1 MRENLTNRAKSKNIS
16 LNFAMFKEK
25 RGITLVALVVTIVV
39 LLILAGVSLN
49 LVFSNEGI
57 LTRSKESKTKTE
69 IAEVKEKAQLD
80 ITEIQILNGG
90 KITYSELKTTLEK
103 YGTVEYESD
112 GKTIKGIK
120 TTAGYEIPI
129 TELYTNKENWPT
141 FTTVAN
147 EPDIKGFNVQNSYF
161 VTWNTESSP
170 YLISDGTRLDDVPP
184 SDWYDYTASVN
195 KWANVK
201 TTGGGND
208 CYWVWIPRYAYQVP
222 TRSSTASTIQIKFLE
237 GKTNKPIGETTEIT
251 NTTPTPGSWVVH
263 PAFTNAGNGG
273 FGELSGIWVAKY
285 EASSSSSIVVEN
297 PSEDQ
302 LANFGKSGSNLKVR
316 VKPNVTSWRS
326 ISVGSIFTVCQNI
339 TTSGNSLEGTT
350 NIDSHMMKN
359 TEWGAVAY
367 LSRSQY
373 GKNSTVY
380 NNPYANNNSYNGTI
394 YYSPITGLCGNT
406 QSYSTTKYNDSNVY
420 KYNTTEGKNASTTG
434 NVYGVYD
441 MAGGAW
447 EYVAAVLSTKK
458 SSGSYYNFTN
468 IDTKYY
474 ESYDAYDN
482 SKYGDAVYE
491 TSMNSEGG
499 SSWDNDYSYFVME
512 SSPVFVRGGH
522 AIDSSYAGVFTFNRA
537 YGGTSAN
544 DSFRPCLVSLHF
556 DAHTMR

>member
-1 MRENLTNRAKSKNIS
+1 ME
-16 LNFAMFKEK
+16 KEK
-25 RGITLVALVVTIVV
+25 NKKYDGGITLVALVVTIVV

-49 LVFSNEGI
+49 LVLNKEGI

-80 ITEIQILNGG
+80 ITEIQMLNGG

-302 LANFGKSGSNLKVR
+302 LANYGYSGSNLKVR
-316 VKPNVTSWRS
+316 VKPNVTSWRA
-326 ISVGSIFTVCQNI
+326 ITVGDIFTVCRNI
-339 TTSGNSLEGTT
+339 TTTGNSLEGTT

-373 GKNSTVY
+373 GKNSAVY
-380 NNPYANNNSYNGTI
+380 NNPYWNNKDYNGTI

-458 SSGSYYNFTN
+458 SSGSNYNFTN

-491 TSMNSEGG
+491 TSTNSEGG
-499 SSWDNDYSYFVME
+499 SSWDNDYSYFVTE
-512 SSPVFVRGGH
+512 SYPVFGRGGH
-522 AIDSSYAGVFTFNRA
+522 AAHGSTAGVFAFGRI
-537 YGGTSAN
+537 YGGSN
-544 DSFRPCLVSLHF
+544 GDVSFRPCLVSPHF

>member
-1 MRENLTNRAKSKNIS
+1 MRKNLTNKTKSKNSS
-16 LNFAMFKEK
+16 LNFAMLKEK
-25 RGITLVALVVTIVV
+25 HGITLVALVVTIVV

-49 LVFSNEGI
+49 LVLGNEGI
-57 LTRSKESKTKTE
+57 LTRSKESETKTE

-80 ITEIQILNGG
+80 ITEIQMLNGG
-90 KITYSELKTTLEK
+90 KITYSELKTTLGK

-285 EASSSSSIVVEN
+285 EASSNSTIVVEN

-302 LANFGKSGSNLKVR
+302 LANYGRDSWTNTSFKVR
-316 VKPNVTSWRS
+316 VKPNVTSWRA
-326 ISVGSIFTVCQNI
+326 ISVGEIFTVCKNI
-339 TTSGNSLEGTT
+339 TITGNSLEGTT

-373 GKNSTVY
+373 GKNSAVY
-380 NNPYANNNSYNGTI
+380 NNPYWNDNDYNGTK
-394 YYSPITGLCGNT
+394 YYSPITGLCGKT
-406 QSYSTTKYNDSNVY
+406 QNYATKTYNDPNVY

-447 EYVAAVLSTKK
+447 EYVAAVLSSKK
-458 SSGSYYNFTN
+458 SSGNYYDFTN

-491 TSMNSEGG
+491 TSMNSEGAT
-499 SSWDNDYSYFVME
+499 SWDNDHSYFVAE
-512 SSPVFVRGGH
+512 SYPVFFRGGH
-522 AIDSSYAGVFTFNRA
+522 ANDWSNAGVFAFYRD
-537 YGGTSAN
+537 YGGPSASS
-544 DSFRPCLVSLHF
+544 SFRPCLVSPQ
-556 DAHTMR
+556 

>member
-25 RGITLVALVVTIVV
+25 RGITLVALIVTIVV

-49 LVFSNEGI
+49 LVLNKEGI
-57 LTRSKESKTKTE
+57 LTRSKESETKTE

-80 ITEIQILNGG
+80 ITEIQMLNGG
-90 KITYSELKTTLEK
+90 KITYSELKTALEK
-103 YGTVEYESD
+103 YGTIEYESD

-302 LANFGKSGSNLKVR
+302 LANNGHSGSNLKVR
-316 VKPNVTSWRS
+316 VKPNVTSWRE

-373 GKNSTVY
+373 GKNSAVY

-394 YYSPITGLCGNT
+394 YYSPITGLCGNA

-499 SSWDNDYSYFVME
+499 SSWDNDYSEFVIG
-512 SSPVFVRGGH
+512 SYPVFLRGGR
-522 AIDSSYAGVFTFNRA
+522 AGNWGVAGVFAFGRA
-537 YGGTSAN
+537 YGGNGA
-544 DSFRPCLVSLHF
+544 DVSFRPCLVSPHF

>member
-1 MRENLTNRAKSKNIS
+1 MRKNLTNKTKSKNSS
-16 LNFAMFKEK
+16 LNFAMLKEK

-49 LVFSNEGI
+49 LVLGNEGI

-80 ITEIQILNGG
+80 ITEIQTLNGG

-285 EASSSSSIVVEN
+285 EASSNSTIVVEN

-302 LANFGKSGSNLKVR
+302 LANYGRDSWTNTSFKVR
-316 VKPNVTSWRS
+316 IKPNVTSWRA
-326 ISVGSIFTVCQNI
+326 ISVGEIFTVCKNI
-339 TTSGNSLEGTT
+339 TTTGNSLEGTT

-373 GKNSTVY
+373 GKNSAVY
-380 NNPYANNNSYNGTI
+380 NNPYWNDNDYNGTK
-394 YYSPITGLCGNT
+394 YYSPITGLCGKT
-406 QSYSTTKYNDSNVY
+406 QNYATKTYNDPNVY

-447 EYVAAVLSTKK
+447 EYVAAVLSSKK

-482 SKYGDAVYE
+482 SKYGDAMYE
-491 TSMNSEGG
+491 TSMNSEG
-499 SSWDNDYSYFVME
+499 STSWDGDYSTFVTE
-512 SSPVFVRGGH
+512 SYPVFERGGR
-522 AIDSSYAGVFTFNRA
+522 ARYWDYAGVFAFNRDG
-537 YGGTSAN
+537 GGTFAYV
-544 DSFRPCLVSLHF
+544 SFRPCLVSPQ
-556 DAHTMR
+556 

>member
-1 MRENLTNRAKSKNIS
+1 MRKNLTNKTKSKNSS
-16 LNFAMFKEK
+16 LNFAMLKEK

-49 LVFSNEGI
+49 LVLGNEGI

-80 ITEIQILNGG
+80 ITEIQTLNGG

-103 YGTVEYESD
+103 YGTVEYEAD

-285 EASSSSSIVVEN
+285 EASSNSTIVVEN

-302 LANFGKSGSNLKVR
+302 LANYGRDSWTNTSFKVR
-316 VKPNVTSWRS
+316 VKPNVTSWRA
-326 ISVGSIFTVCQNI
+326 ISVGEIFTVCKNI
-339 TTSGNSLEGTT
+339 TTTGNSLEGTT

-373 GKNSTVY
+373 GKNSAVY
-380 NNPYANNNSYNGTI
+380 NNPYWNDNDYNGTK
-394 YYSPITGLCGNT
+394 YYSPITGLCGKT
-406 QSYSTTKYNDSNVY
+406 QNYATKTYNDPNVY

-491 TSMNSEGG
+491 TSMNSEG
-499 SSWDNDYSYFVME
+499 STSWDGDYSFFVAE
-512 SSPVFVRGGH
+512 SYPVFIRGGH
-522 AIDSSYAGVFTFNRA
+522 AVDWDGAGVFAFHRGI
-537 YGGTSAN
+537 GGTYASS
-544 DSFRPCLVSLHF
+544 SFRPCLVSPQ
-556 DAHTMR
+556 

>member
-1 MRENLTNRAKSKNIS
+1 MKKLGVECGKN
-16 LNFAMFKEK
+16 KK
-25 RGITLVALVVTIVV
+25 GITLVALIVTIVV

-49 LVFSNEGI
+49 LVLGNEGI

-80 ITEIQILNGG
+80 ITEIQTLNGG

-251 NTTPTPGSWVVH
+251 NTTPAPGSWVVH

-302 LANFGKSGSNLKVR
+302 LANFGNSGSNLKVR
-316 VKPNVTSWRS
+316 VKPNVTSWRA
-326 ISVGSIFTVCQNI
+326 IPVGSIFTVCQNI

-373 GKNSTVY
+373 GKNSAVY
-380 NNPYANNNSYNGTI
+380 NNPYWNNNSYNGTI

-420 KYNTTEGKNASTTG
+420 KYNTIEGKNASTTG

-491 TSMNSEGG
+491 TSTNSEGS
-499 SSWDNDYSYFVME
+499 SSWDNDYSIFVEE
-512 SSPVFVRGGH
+512 SYPVFGRGGH
-522 AIDSSYAGVFTFNRA
+522 ANAGDGAGVFTF
-537 YGGTSAN
+537 YHGGGTSAN
-544 DSFRPCLVSLHF
+544 DSFRPCLVSPHF

>member
-1 MRENLTNRAKSKNIS
+1 MRKNLTNKTKSKNSS
-16 LNFAMFKEK
+16 LNFAMLKEK
-25 RGITLVALVVTIVV
+25 HGITLVALVVTIVV

-49 LVFSNEGI
+49 LVLGNEGI

-80 ITEIQILNGG
+80 ITEIQTLNGG

-285 EASSSSSIVVEN
+285 EASSNSTIVVEN

-302 LANFGKSGSNLKVR
+302 LANYGRDSWTNTSFKVR
-316 VKPNVTSWRS
+316 VKPNVTSWRA
-326 ISVGSIFTVCQNI
+326 ISVGEIFTVCKNI
-339 TTSGNSLEGTT
+339 TTTGNSLEGTT

-373 GKNSTVY
+373 GKNSAVY
-380 NNPYANNNSYNGTI
+380 NNPYWNDNDYNGTK
-394 YYSPITGLCGNT
+394 YYSPITGLCGKT
-406 QSYSTTKYNDSNVY
+406 QNYATKTYNDPNVY

-491 TSMNSEGG
+491 TSMNSEG
-499 SSWDNDYSYFVME
+499 STSWDGDCSDFVTESY
-512 SSPVFVRGGH
+512 PVFLRGGR
-522 AIDSSYAGVFTFNRA
+522 AGYWDDAGVFAFYR
-537 YGGTSAN
+537 YSGGTDAN
-544 DSFRPCLVSLHF
+544 YSFRPCLVSPQ
-556 DAHTMR
+556 

>member
-1 MRENLTNRAKSKNIS
+1 MRKNLTNKTKGKNSS
-16 LNFAMFKEK
+16 LNFAMLKEK

-49 LVFSNEGI
+49 LVLGNEGI

-80 ITEIQILNGG
+80 ITEIQTLNGG

-285 EASSSSSIVVEN
+285 EASSNSTIVVEN

-302 LANFGKSGSNLKVR
+302 LANYGRDSWTNTSFKVR
-316 VKPNVTSWRS
+316 VKPNVTSWRA
-326 ISVGSIFTVCQNI
+326 ISVGEIFTVCKNI
-339 TTSGNSLEGTT
+339 TTTGNSLEGTT

-373 GKNSTVY
+373 GKNSAVY
-380 NNPYANNNSYNGTI
+380 NNPYWNDNDYNGTK
-394 YYSPITGLCGNT
+394 YYSPITGLCGKT
-406 QSYSTTKYNDSNVY
+406 QNYATKTYNDPNVY

-482 SKYGDAVYE
+482 SKYGDAMYE
-491 TSMNSEGG
+491 TSMNSEG
-499 SSWDNDYSYFVME
+499 STSWDGDYSYFVTE
-512 SSPVFVRGGH
+512 SNPVFIRGGH
-522 AIDSSYAGVFTFNRA
+522 AYNWDDAGVFAFGRRSRR
-537 YGGTSAN
+537 YQCQRQLPSVL
-544 DSFRPCLVSLHF
+544 S
-556 DAHTMR
+556 

>member
-1 MRENLTNRAKSKNIS
+1 ME
-16 LNFAMFKEK
+16 KEK
-25 RGITLVALVVTIVV
+25 NKKYDGGITLVALVVTIVV

-49 LVFSNEGI
+49 LVIGNEGI

-285 EASSSSSIVVEN
+285 EASSNSTIVVEN

-302 LANFGKSGSNLKVR
+302 LANYGRDSWTNTSFKVR
-316 VKPNVTSWRS
+316 VKPNVTSWRA
-326 ISVGSIFTVCQNI
+326 ISVGEIFTVCKNI
-339 TTSGNSLEGTT
+339 TTTGNSLEGTT

-373 GKNSTVY
+373 GKNSAVY
-380 NNPYANNNSYNGTI
+380 NNPYWNDNDYNGTK
-394 YYSPITGLCGNT
+394 YYSPITGLCGKT
-406 QSYSTTKYNDSNVY
+406 QNYATKTYNDPNVY

-491 TSMNSEGG
+491 TSMNSEG
-499 SSWDNDYSYFVME
+499 STSWDGDYSYFVTE
-512 SSPVFVRGGH
+512 SYPVFGRGGH
-522 AIDSSYAGVFTFNRA
+522 AFDWGNAGVFAFNRG
-537 YGGTSAN
+537 YGGTHASI
-544 DSFRPCLVSLHF
+544 SFRPCLVSPQ
-556 DAHTMR
+556 

>member
-1 MRENLTNRAKSKNIS
+1 MRKNLTNKTKSKNSS
-16 LNFAMFKEK
+16 LNFAMLKEK

-49 LVFSNEGI
+49 LVLGNEGI

-80 ITEIQILNGG
+80 ITEIQTLNGG

-302 LANFGKSGSNLKVR
+302 LANYGNSGSNLKVR
-316 VKPNVTSWRS
+316 VKPNVTSWRA

-373 GKNSTVY
+373 GKNSAVY
-380 NNPYANNNSYNGTI
+380 NNPYWNNKDYNGTI
-394 YYSPITGLCGNT
+394 YYSPITGLCGKT
-406 QSYSTTKYNDSNVY
+406 QNYATKTYNDPNVY

-474 ESYDAYDN
+474 ESYDTYDN

-499 SSWDNDYSYFVME
+499 SSWDNDYSYFVAE
-512 SSPVFVRGGH
+512 SNPVFFRGGH
-522 AIDSSYAGVFTFNRA
+522 AINWDSAGVFAFDRD
-537 YGGTSAN
+537 YGGSGAF
-544 DSFRPCLVSLHF
+544 DSFRPCLVSPQ
-556 DAHTMR
+556 

>member
-1 MRENLTNRAKSKNIS
+1 MRKNLTNKTKSKNSS
-16 LNFAMFKEK
+16 LNFAMLKEK

-49 LVFSNEGI
+49 LVLGNEGI

-80 ITEIQILNGG
+80 ITEIQTLNGG
-90 KITYSELKTTLEK
+90 KITYSELKKTLEK
-103 YGTVEYESD
+103 YGTVEYEAD

-170 YLISDGTRLDDVPP
+170 YLISDETRLDDVPP

-285 EASSSSSIVVEN
+285 EASSNSTIVVEN

-302 LANFGKSGSNLKVR
+302 LANYGRDSWTNTSFKVR
-316 VKPNVTSWRS
+316 VKPNVTSWRA
-326 ISVGSIFTVCQNI
+326 ISVGDIFTVCKNI
-339 TTSGNSLEGTT
+339 TTTGNSLEGTT

-373 GKNSTVY
+373 GKNSAVY
-380 NNPYANNNSYNGTI
+380 NNPYWNDNDYNGTK
-394 YYSPITGLCGNT
+394 YYSPITGLCGKT
-406 QSYSTTKYNDSNVY
+406 QNYATKTYNDPNVY

-441 MAGGAW
+441 MVGGAW
-447 EYVAAVLSTKK
+447 EYVAAVLSSKK

-474 ESYDAYDN
+474 ESYDAYDD

-491 TSMNSEGG
+491 TSMNSEG
-499 SSWDNDYSYFVME
+499 STSWDGDYSYFVTE
-512 SSPVFVRGGH
+512 SYPVFVRGGH
-522 AIDSSYAGVFTFNRA
+522 AYTWDGAGVFAFDRF
-537 YGGTSAN
+537 YGGTSAHV
-544 DSFRPCLVSLHF
+544 SFRPCLVSPQ
-556 DAHTMR
+556 

>member
-1 MRENLTNRAKSKNIS
+1 MRKNLTNKTKGKNSS
-16 LNFAMFKEK
+16 LNFAMLKEK

-49 LVFSNEGI
+49 LVLGNEGI

-80 ITEIQILNGG
+80 ITEIQTLNGG

-222 TRSSTASTIQIKFLE
+222 TKSSTASTIQIKFLE

-285 EASSSSSIVVEN
+285 EASSNSTIVVEN

-302 LANFGKSGSNLKVR
+302 LANYGRDSWTNTSFKVR
-316 VKPNVTSWRS
+316 VKPNVTSWRA
-326 ISVGSIFTVCQNI
+326 ISVGEIFTVCKNI
-339 TTSGNSLEGTT
+339 TTTGNSLEGTT

-373 GKNSTVY
+373 GKNSAVY
-380 NNPYANNNSYNGTI
+380 NNPYWNDNDYNGTK
-394 YYSPITGLCGNT
+394 YYSPITGLCGKT
-406 QSYSTTKYNDSNVY
+406 QNYATKTYNDPNVY

-447 EYVAAVLSTKK
+447 EYVAAVLSSKK
-458 SSGSYYNFTN
+458 SSGSHYNFTN

-474 ESYDAYDN
+474 ESYDAYDD

-491 TSMNSEGG
+491 TSMNSEG
-499 SSWDNDYSYFVME
+499 STSWDGDYSYFVTE
-512 SSPVFVRGGH
+512 SNPVFLRGGP
-522 AIDSSYAGVFTFNRA
+522 AVNWGSAGVFAFGRRS
-537 YGGTSAN
+537 GGTGAY
-544 DSFRPCLVSLHF
+544 DSFRPCLVSPQ
-556 DAHTMR
+556 

>member
-1 MRENLTNRAKSKNIS
+1 MRKNLTNKTKGKNSS
-16 LNFAMFKEK
+16 LNFAMLKEK

-49 LVFSNEGI
+49 LVLGNEGI

-80 ITEIQILNGG
+80 ITEIQTLNGG

-285 EASSSSSIVVEN
+285 EASSNSTIVVEN

-302 LANFGKSGSNLKVR
+302 LANYGRDSWTNTSFKVR
-316 VKPNVTSWRS
+316 VKPNVTSWRA
-326 ISVGSIFTVCQNI
+326 ISVGEIFTVCKNI
-339 TTSGNSLEGTT
+339 TTTGNSLEGTT

-373 GKNSTVY
+373 GKNSAVY
-380 NNPYANNNSYNGTI
+380 NNPYWNDNDYNGTK
-394 YYSPITGLCGNT
+394 YYSPITGLCGKT
-406 QSYSTTKYNDSNVY
+406 QNYATKTYNDPNVY

-482 SKYGDAVYE
+482 SKYGDAMYE
-491 TSMNSEGG
+491 TSMNSEG
-499 SSWDNDYSYFVME
+499 STSWDGDYSYFVTE
-512 SSPVFVRGGH
+512 SHPVFVRGGH
-522 AIDSSYAGVFTFNRA
+522 AGGWDDAGVFAFYRG
-537 YGGTSAN
+537 YGGTGAHY
-544 DSFRPCLVSLHF
+544 SFRPCLVSPQ
-556 DAHTMR
+556 

>member
-1 MRENLTNRAKSKNIS
+1 MRKNLTNKTKGKNSS
-16 LNFAMFKEK
+16 LNFAMLKEK

-49 LVFSNEGI
+49 LVLGNEGI

-80 ITEIQILNGG
+80 ITEIQTLNGG

-222 TRSSTASTIQIKFLE
+222 TKSSTASTIQIKFLE

-285 EASSSSSIVVEN
+285 EASSNSTIVVEN

-302 LANFGKSGSNLKVR
+302 LANYGRDSWTNTSFKVR
-316 VKPNVTSWRS
+316 VKPNVTSWRA
-326 ISVGSIFTVCQNI
+326 ISVGEIFTVCKNI
-339 TTSGNSLEGTT
+339 TTTGNSLEGTT

-373 GKNSTVY
+373 GKNSAVY
-380 NNPYANNNSYNGTI
+380 NNPYWNDNDYNGTK
-394 YYSPITGLCGNT
+394 YYSPITGLCGKT
-406 QSYSTTKYNDSNVY
+406 QNYATKTYNDPNVY

-491 TSMNSEGG
+491 TSMNSEG
-499 SSWDNDYSYFVME
+499 STSWDGDYSLFVTE
-512 SSPVFVRGGH
+512 SNPVFVRGGH
-522 AIDSSYAGVFTFNRA
+522 ATYWGNAGVFAFYRSH
-537 YGGTSAN
+537 GGA
-544 DSFRPCLVSLHF
+544 DAGGSFRPCLVSPQ
-556 DAHTMR
+556 

>member
-1 MRENLTNRAKSKNIS
+1 MK
-16 LNFAMFKEK
+16 KEK
-25 RGITLVALVVTIVV
+25 NKKYDGGITLVALVVTIVI

-49 LVFSNEGI
+49 LVIGNEGI

-170 YLISDGTRLDDVPP
+170 YLISDETRLDDVPP

-195 KWANVK
+195 KWANIK

-302 LANFGKSGSNLKVR
+302 LANFGNSGSNLKVR
-316 VKPNVTSWRS
+316 VKPNVTSWRA
-326 ISVGSIFTVCQNI
+326 ISVGSIFTVCQDI
-339 TTSGNSLEGTT
+339 TKSGNSLEGTT

-373 GKNSTVY
+373 GKNSAVY
-380 NNPYANNNSYNGTI
+380 NNPYWNNKDYNGTI
-394 YYSPITGLCGNT
+394 YYSPITGLCGNA

-491 TSMNSEGG
+491 TSMNSEGATG
-499 SSWDNDYSYFVME
+499 WDNDYSHFVVG
-512 SSPVFVRGGH
+512 SNPVFERGGR
-522 AIDSSYAGVFTFNRA
+522 ASDGSDAGVFAFDGF
-537 YGGTSAN
+537 YGGVSAY
-544 DSFRPCLVSLHF
+544 DSFRPCLVSPHF
-556 DAHTMR
+556 DAHIMR

>member
-1 MRENLTNRAKSKNIS
+1 MRKNLTNKTKSKNSS
-16 LNFAMFKEK
+16 LNFAMLKEK

-49 LVFSNEGI
+49 LVLGNEGI

-80 ITEIQILNGG
+80 ITEIQMLNGG

-302 LANFGKSGSNLKVR
+302 LANYGYFGSNLKVR
-316 VKPNVTSWRS
+316 VKPNVTSWRA
-326 ISVGSIFTVCQNI
+326 ISVGEIFTVCKNI
-339 TTSGNSLEGTT
+339 TTTGNSLEGTT

-373 GKNSTVY
+373 GKNSAVY
-380 NNPYANNNSYNGTI
+380 NNPYGNNNSYNGTI
-394 YYSPITGLCGNT
+394 YYSSITGLCGNT

-447 EYVAAVLSTKK
+447 EYVAAVLSSKK

-474 ESYDAYDN
+474 ESYDAYDD

-491 TSMNSEGG
+491 TSMNSEG
-499 SSWDNDYSYFVME
+499 STSWDGDYSYFVTE
-512 SSPVFVRGGH
+512 SYPVFTRGGH
-522 AIDSSYAGVFTFNRA
+522 ASGWDAAGVFAFYRNN
-537 YGGTSAN
+537 GGSSASY
-544 DSFRPCLVSLHF
+544 SFRPCLVSPQ
-556 DAHTMR
+556 

>member
-1 MRENLTNRAKSKNIS
+1 MRENLTNKAKSKNSS
-16 LNFAMFKEK
+16 LNLAMLKEK

-49 LVFSNEGI
+49 LVLNNEGI
-57 LTRSKESKTKTE
+57 LTRSKESETKTE

-80 ITEIQILNGG
+80 ITEIQMLNGG

-222 TRSSTASTIQIKFLE
+222 TKSSTASTIQIKFLE

-302 LANFGKSGSNLKVR
+302 LANYGNSGSNLKVR
-316 VKPNVTSWRS
+316 VKPNVTSWRA

-373 GKNSTVY
+373 GKNSAVY
-380 NNPYANNNSYNGTI
+380 NNPYWNNNSYNGTI
-394 YYSPITGLCGNT
+394 YYSPITGLCGNA

-482 SKYGDAVYE
+482 SKYGDAMYE
-491 TSMNSEGG
+491 TSMNSEG
-499 SSWDNDYSYFVME
+499 STSWDGDCSHFVAE
-512 SSPVFVRGGH
+512 LYPVFLRGGH
-522 AIDSSYAGVFTFNRA
+522 ASNWGDAGVFAFGRS
-537 YGGTSAN
+537 YGGVSAY
-544 DSFRPCLVSLHF
+544 DSFRPCLVSPHF

>member
-1 MRENLTNRAKSKNIS
+1 MRKNLTNKTKSKNSS
-16 LNFAMFKEK
+16 LNFAMLKEK

-49 LVFSNEGI
+49 LVLGNEGI

-80 ITEIQILNGG
+80 ITEIQTLNGG

-103 YGTVEYESD
+103 YGTVEYEAD

-170 YLISDGTRLDDVPP
+170 YLISDETRLDDVPP

-285 EASSSSSIVVEN
+285 EASSNSTIVVEN

-302 LANFGKSGSNLKVR
+302 LANYGRDSWTNTSFKVR
-316 VKPNVTSWRS
+316 VKPNVTSWRA
-326 ISVGSIFTVCQNI
+326 ISVGDIFTVCKNI
-339 TTSGNSLEGTT
+339 TTTGNSLEGTT

-373 GKNSTVY
+373 GKNSAVY
-380 NNPYANNNSYNGTI
+380 NNPYWNDNDYNGTK
-394 YYSPITGLCGNT
+394 YYSPITGLCGKT
-406 QSYSTTKYNDSNVY
+406 QNYATKTYNDPNVY

-474 ESYDAYDN
+474 ESYDTYDN

-491 TSMNSEGG
+491 TSMNSEG
-499 SSWDNDYSYFVME
+499 STSWDGDYSYFVTE
-512 SSPVFVRGGH
+512 SNPVFERGGL
-522 AIDSSYAGVFTFNRA
+522 ASDWDLAGVFAFDRF
-537 YGGTSAN
+537 YGGTDAGS
-544 DSFRPCLVSLHF
+544 SFRPCLVSPQ
-556 DAHTMR
+556 

>member
-1 MRENLTNRAKSKNIS
+1 MRKNLTNKTKSKNSS
-16 LNFAMFKEK
+16 LNFAMLKEK

-49 LVFSNEGI
+49 LVLGNEGI

-80 ITEIQILNGG
+80 ITEIQTLNGG
-90 KITYSELKTTLEK
+90 KITYSELKKTLEK
-103 YGTVEYESD
+103 YGTVEYEAD

-170 YLISDGTRLDDVPP
+170 YLISDETRLDDVPP

-285 EASSSSSIVVEN
+285 EASSNSTIVVEN

-302 LANFGKSGSNLKVR
+302 LANYGRDSWTNTSFKVR
-316 VKPNVTSWRS
+316 VKPNVTSWRA
-326 ISVGSIFTVCQNI
+326 ISVGDIFTVCKNI
-339 TTSGNSLEGTT
+339 TTTGNSLEGTT

-373 GKNSTVY
+373 GKNSAVY
-380 NNPYANNNSYNGTI
+380 NNPYWNDNDYNGTK
-394 YYSPITGLCGNT
+394 YYSPITGLCGKT
-406 QSYSTTKYNDSNVY
+406 QNYATKTYNDPNVY

-441 MAGGAW
+441 MVGGAW
-447 EYVAAVLSTKK
+447 EYVAAVLSSKK

-474 ESYDAYDN
+474 ESYDAYDD

-491 TSMNSEGG
+491 TSMNSEG
-499 SSWDNDYSYFVME
+499 STSWDGDYSVFVAE
-512 SSPVFVRGGH
+512 SNPVFRRGGH
-522 AIDSSYAGVFTFNRA
+522 AGSWVGAGVFAFDRA
-537 YGGTSAN
+537 YGGTNAL
-544 DSFRPCLVSLHF
+544 DSFRPCLVSPQ
-556 DAHTMR
+556 

>member
-1 MRENLTNRAKSKNIS
+1 MRKNLTNKTKGKNSS
-16 LNFAMFKEK
+16 LNFAMLKEK

-49 LVFSNEGI
+49 LVLGNEGI

-80 ITEIQILNGG
+80 ITEIQTLNGG

-285 EASSSSSIVVEN
+285 EASSNSTIVVEN

-302 LANFGKSGSNLKVR
+302 LANYGRDSWTNTSFKVR
-316 VKPNVTSWRS
+316 VKPNVTSWRA
-326 ISVGSIFTVCQNI
+326 ISVGEIFTVCKNI
-339 TTSGNSLEGTT
+339 TTTGNSLEGTT

-373 GKNSTVY
+373 GKNSAVY
-380 NNPYANNNSYNGTI
+380 NNPYWNDNDYNGTK
-394 YYSPITGLCGNT
+394 YYSPITGLCGKT
-406 QSYSTTKYNDSNVY
+406 QNYATKTYNDPNVY

-482 SKYGDAVYE
+482 SKYGDAMYE
-491 TSMNSEGG
+491 TSMNSEG
-499 SSWDNDYSYFVME
+499 STSWDGDYSYFVTE
-512 SSPVFVRGGH
+512 SYPVFLRGGH
-522 AIDSSYAGVFTFNRA
+522 ATYWDFAGVFAFGRS
-537 YGGTSAN
+537 YGGTNA
-544 DSFRPCLVSLHF
+544 DGSFRPCLVSPQ
-556 DAHTMR
+556 

>member
-1 MRENLTNRAKSKNIS
+1 MRKNLTNKTKSKNSS
-16 LNFAMFKEK
+16 LNFAMLKEK

-49 LVFSNEGI
+49 LVLGNEGI

-80 ITEIQILNGG
+80 ITEIQTLNGG

-302 LANFGKSGSNLKVR
+302 LANFGNSGSNLKVR
-316 VKPNVTSWRS
+316 VKPNVTSWRA
-326 ISVGSIFTVCQNI
+326 ISVGSIFTVCKNI
-339 TTSGNSLEGTT
+339 TTTGNSLEGTT

-373 GKNSTVY
+373 GKNSAVY
-380 NNPYANNNSYNGTI
+380 NNPYWNDNDYNGTK
-394 YYSPITGLCGNT
+394 YYSPITGLCGKT
-406 QSYSTTKYNDSNVY
+406 QNYTTKTYNDPNVY

-441 MAGGAW
+441 MVGGAW

-482 SKYGDAVYE
+482 SKYGDAMYE
-491 TSMNSEGG
+491 TSMNSEG
-499 SSWDNDYSYFVME
+499 STSWDGDYSYFVTE
-512 SSPVFVRGGH
+512 SNPVFERGGH
-522 AIDSSYAGVFTFNRA
+522 ASGWVSAGVFAFGRVN
-537 YGGTSAN
+537 GGTAAG
-544 DSFRPCLVSLHF
+544 DSFRPCLVSPQ
-556 DAHTMR
+556 

>member
-1 MRENLTNRAKSKNIS
+1 MRKNLTNKTKSKNSS
-16 LNFAMFKEK
+16 LNFAMLKEK

-49 LVFSNEGI
+49 LVLGNEGI

-80 ITEIQILNGG
+80 ITEIQTLNGG

-103 YGTVEYESD
+103 YGTVEYEAD

-302 LANFGKSGSNLKVR
+302 LANFGYSGSNLKVR
-316 VKPNVTSWRS
+316 VKPNVTSWRA
-326 ISVGSIFTVCQNI
+326 ISVGSIFAVCQNI

-373 GKNSTVY
+373 GKNSAVY
-380 NNPYANNNSYNGTI
+380 NNPYWNNNSYNGSI
-394 YYSPITGLCGNT
+394 YYSPITGLCGNI

-491 TSMNSEGG
+491 TSTNSGG
-499 SSWDNDYSYFVME
+499 SSSWDNDYSIFVEE
-512 SSPVFVRGGH
+512 SYPVFGRGGH
-522 AIDSSYAGVFTFNRA
+522 ANAGDGAGVFTF
-537 YGGTSAN
+537 YHGGGTYA
-544 DSFRPCLVSLHF
+544 DFSFRPCLVSPHF

>member
-1 MRENLTNRAKSKNIS
+1 MRKNLTNKTKSKNSS
-16 LNFAMFKEK
+16 LNFAMLKEK

-49 LVFSNEGI
+49 LVLGNEGI

-90 KITYSELKTTLEK
+90 KITYSELKKTLEK

-302 LANFGKSGSNLKVR
+302 LANFGNSGSNLKVR
-316 VKPNVTSWRS
+316 VKPNVTSWRA
-326 ISVGSIFTVCQNI
+326 ISVGSIFTVCQDI
-339 TTSGNSLEGTT
+339 TKSGNSLEGTT

-373 GKNSTVY
+373 GKNSAVY
-380 NNPYANNNSYNGTI
+380 NNPYWNNNSYNGSI

-491 TSMNSEGG
+491 TSMNSEG
-499 SSWDNDYSYFVME
+499 STSWDGDYSGFVTE
-512 SSPVFVRGGH
+512 SNPVFIRGGR
-522 AIDSSYAGVFTFNRA
+522 AGDWDGAGVFAFNRG
-537 YGGTSAN
+537 YGGTGASY
-544 DSFRPCLVSLHF
+544 SFRPCLVSPQ
-556 DAHTMR
+556 

>member
-1 MRENLTNRAKSKNIS
+1 MRKNLTNKTKGKNSS
-16 LNFAMFKEK
+16 LNFAMLKEK

-49 LVFSNEGI
+49 LVLGNEGI

-80 ITEIQILNGG
+80 ITEIQTLNGG

-285 EASSSSSIVVEN
+285 EASSNSTIVVEN

-302 LANFGKSGSNLKVR
+302 LANYGRDSWTNTSFKVR
-316 VKPNVTSWRS
+316 VKPNVTSWRA
-326 ISVGSIFTVCQNI
+326 ISVGEIFTVCKNI
-339 TTSGNSLEGTT
+339 TTTGNSLEGTT

-373 GKNSTVY
+373 GKNSAVY
-380 NNPYANNNSYNGTI
+380 NNPYWNDNDYNGTK
-394 YYSPITGLCGNT
+394 YYSPITGLCGKT
-406 QSYSTTKYNDSNVY
+406 QNYATKTYNDPNVY

-447 EYVAAVLSTKK
+447 EYVAAVISTKK

-482 SKYGDAVYE
+482 SKYGDAMYE
-491 TSMNSEGG
+491 TSMNSEG
-499 SSWDNDYSYFVME
+499 STSWDGDYSYFVTE
-512 SSPVFVRGGH
+512 SFPVFVRGGR
-522 AIDSSYAGVFTFNRA
+522 ADNWDYAGVFAFSR
-537 YGGTSAN
+537 YFGGTYAN
-544 DSFRPCLVSLHF
+544 YCFRPCLVSPQ
-556 DAHTMR
+556 

>member
-1 MRENLTNRAKSKNIS
+1 MRKNLTNKTKGKNSS
-16 LNFAMFKEK
+16 LNFAMLKEK

-49 LVFSNEGI
+49 LVLGNEGI

-80 ITEIQILNGG
+80 ITEIQTLNGG

-285 EASSSSSIVVEN
+285 EASSNSTIVVEN

-302 LANFGKSGSNLKVR
+302 LANYGRDSWTNTSFKVR
-316 VKPNVTSWRS
+316 VKPNVTSWRA
-326 ISVGSIFTVCQNI
+326 ISVGEIFTVCKNI
-339 TTSGNSLEGTT
+339 TTTGNSLEGTT

-373 GKNSTVY
+373 GKNSAVY
-380 NNPYANNNSYNGTI
+380 NNPYWNDNDYNGTK
-394 YYSPITGLCGNT
+394 YYSPITGLCGKT
-406 QSYSTTKYNDSNVY
+406 QNYATKTYNDPNVY

-482 SKYGDAVYE
+482 SKYGDAMYE
-491 TSMNSEGG
+491 TSMNSEG
-499 SSWDNDYSYFVME
+499 STSWDGDYSYFVTE
-512 SSPVFVRGGH
+512 SYPVFNRGGR
-522 AIDSSYAGVFTFNRA
+522 AYNWGDAGVFAFGRNS
-537 YGGTSAN
+537 GGTNAIH
-544 DSFRPCLVSLHF
+544 SFRPCLVSPQ
-556 DAHTMR
+556 

>member
-1 MRENLTNRAKSKNIS
+1 MK
-16 LNFAMFKEK
+16 KEK
-25 RGITLVALVVTIVV
+25 NKKYEGGITLVALVVTIVV

-170 YLISDGTRLDDVPP
+170 YLINDGTRLDDVPP

-302 LANFGKSGSNLKVR
+302 LANYGYSGSNLKVR
-316 VKPNVTSWRS
+316 VKPNVTSWRA
-326 ISVGSIFTVCQNI
+326 IPVGSIFTVCQNI

-373 GKNSTVY
+373 GKNSAVY
-380 NNPYANNNSYNGTI
+380 NNPYWNNNSYNGTI

-420 KYNTTEGKNASTTG
+420 KYNTIEGKNASTTG

-458 SSGSYYNFTN
+458 SNGSYYNFTN

-491 TSMNSEGG
+491 TSTNSEGS
-499 SSWDNDYSYFVME
+499 SSWDNDYSIFVEE
-512 SSPVFVRGGH
+512 SYPVFGRGGH
-522 AIDSSYAGVFTFNRA
+522 ANAGDGAGVFTF
-537 YGGTSAN
+537 YHGGGTYA
-544 DSFRPCLVSLHF
+544 DFSFRPCLVSPHF
-556 DAHTMR
+556 DAHIMR